1 MYLHIYAYILCVDL
15 PLQSNIIYICI
26 LCSVE
31 GEISHDTQLE
41 QIDESFKE
49 VSNASDGVVL
59 CEGTGKSA
67 LVLFYCEFA

>member
-1 MYLHIYAYILCVDL
+1 MYVFALHMLYVFTNLISY
-15 PLQSNIIYICI
+15 I

-41 QIDESFKE
+41 QIDESFNE

-67 LVLFYCEFA
+67 LVLFYCGFACV